1 MIEEWKSVEGA
12 IGIEISNKGNI
23 RYADGKPKRT
33 DKDSEGYLR
42 TSLKINGKQ
51 ERPRIHR
58 LVAKAFVSNPYNK
71 PFVNHKNG
79 NKADNRVT
87 NLEWCTERENALL
100 AYMNGQYCANKRYE
114 TIIAVEIT
122 TGQTII
128 FRTQAEAA
136 KFIGISD
143 SEVNKVLKGKRN
155 SSHGF
160 KFYYH
165 SDYMRSDYAG

>member
-1 MIEEWKSVEGA
+1 MREEWKCIEGA

-23 RYADGKPKRT
+23 RYADGKLKKT

-42 TSLKINGKQ
+42 TSIRINGKQ
-51 ERPRIHR
+51 ERARIHR
-58 LVAKAFVSNPYNK
+58 LVAKAFIPNPYKK

-79 NKADNRVT
+79 NKADNRVN

-100 AYMNGQYCANKRYE
+100 AYMNGQYCINKRYE
-114 TIIAVEIT
+114 AIIAIELA
-122 TGQTII
+122 TGQTAF
-128 FRTQAEAA
+128 FRSQSDAA
-136 KFIGISD
+136 KYIGISD

-155 SSHGF
+155 SSHGY

-165 SDYMRSDYAG
+165 SDYVREI